1 MRVERKGHVQK
12 LTPLVERFLVEA
24 LRGVC
29 LDDPENSEQRRV
41 DYSCLNGLLAIEIKS
56 LEDDA
61 SERMN
66 NLTDE
71 LRKRGDWPVFL
82 GSAPMQSFV
91 RHLEDSEQVERKVLD
106 RMGRAIKN
114 HIHKANKQLE
124 AHSASNS
131 RKNIVRV
138 VFIINEDHEI
148 YDPKTVAFIVQRLL
162 LREEKGEL
170 LYPFI
175 DAVVFKSERHVTAID
190 RQMAFPIVSIEGAP
204 IEQAVWKRDVLNLM
218 LRRWGEWN
226 GRPVHYVD
234 DNSTDFDT
242 IDHIPEEMKRYEK
255 WQLDYRRNRYM
266 ERFTHDELRN
276 RFDEIMAISTLKFVK
291 GSPETPID
299 EAVTWS
305 MSSMSHIMLEMGWRG
320 TPITDF
326 PQEPIRLALAAKR
339 LGFGEDVVNWLK
351 KDLANKKGN
360 LD

>member
-1 MRVERKGHVQK
+1 MRVERRGQVQK

-24 LRGVC
+24 LGGVS
-29 LDDPENSEQRRV
+29 LDDPENSEQRRI
-41 DYSCLNGLLAIEIKS
+41 DYSCLSGLLAIEIKS

-66 NLTDE
+66 NLTEE
-71 LRKRGDWPVFL
+71 LRERDDWPVFL
-82 GSAPMQSFV
+82 GSVPMQSFI
-91 RHLEDSEQVERKVLD
+91 RHLEDSEKVERKVLD

-114 HIHKANKQLE
+114 HLHKANKQLE
-124 AHSASNS
+124 AHVASNP
-131 RKNIVRV
+131 RKNLVRV
-138 VFIINEDHEI
+138 VVLINEDHEI

-162 LREEKGEL
+162 LREEKGVL

-175 DAVVFKSERHVTAID
+175 DAVVFQSERHVAAID
-190 RQMAFPIVSIEGAP
+190 RQMAFPIVSIEGVP
-204 IEQAVWKRDVLNLM
+204 IEQAVWKRNVLNFM
-218 LRRWGEWN
+218 LRRWGKWN

-234 DNSTDFDT
+234 DNLTDFDT
-242 IDHIPEEMKRYEK
+242 IDHIPEKMKRYEK

-266 ERFTHDELRN
+266 EKFTHDELRN
-276 RFDEIMAISTLKFVK
+276 RFDEIMVVSTLKFVK
-291 GSPETPID
+291 NSPETPND

-305 MSSMSHIMLEMGWRG
+305 MSSMSHLMLEMGWRA

-339 LGFGEDVVNWLK
+339 LGFGEDVVKWLK
-351 KDLANKKGN
+351 NDIAKKKDN